1 MMRTFASIFLVVALA
16 VAGCATGSKLTR
28 DEAMERHP
36 GLAALEKSLSDAA
49 AEGVSDLA
57 PDGFRE
63 ARKAADAALKAGLAG
78 KGEEADHA
86 AGRGQA
92 ALKKARDDA
101 EHARDILRDVLAP
114 REDARKAGA
123 GELYGAEMSDL
134 DGSLRD
140 VARLVEQGR
149 MEEAKARRAP
159 LIDAYRGLELAALKK
174 ATDQQALVAIARAE
188 AGGADKLAPK
198 TLAQAREELDVARSI
213 LDANR
218 KDTKLA
224 AEHAH
229 HAIQLADRAAHVAE
243 RIKDFNRLDYT
254 DEDVVL
260 WHQGQLAQVTAPL
273 GTEPMFDVPDREV
286 LTELTDQVAA
296 AAKRVADLE
305 AQVASMKTGFE
316 AELSAE
322 SAQRVLMERKERE
335 VRERFDRVQALFTP
349 EEANVYLQRGNVLIA
364 AQGFWFPPGQ
374 SEIEAVNFG
383 LLNKIVHA
391 IGEFPGSHVQV
402 MGHTDATG
410 DDELNR
416 TLSRLRADKVARFL
430 VDVGHVEP
438 QRVMAEGYGED
449 RPVASNDT
457 VEGRAANRRVEILI
471 VNE

>member
-1 MMRTFASIFLVVALA
+1 
-16 VAGCATGSKLTR
+16 
-28 DEAMERHP
+28 
-36 GLAALEKSLSDAA
+36 
-49 AEGVSDLA
+49 
-57 PDGFRE
+57 
-63 ARKAADAALKAGLAG
+63 
-78 KGEEADHA
+78 
-86 AGRGQA
+86 
-92 ALKKARDDA
+92 
-101 EHARDILRDVLAP
+101 
-114 REDARKAGA
+114 
-123 GELYGAEMSDL
+123 
-134 DGSLRD
+134 
-140 VARLVEQGR
+140 
-149 MEEAKARRAP
+149 
-159 LIDAYRGLELAALKK
+159 
-174 ATDQQALVAIARAE
+174 
-188 AGGADKLAPK
+188 
-198 TLAQAREELDVARSI
+198 
-213 LDANR
+213 
-218 KDTKLA
+218 
-224 AEHAH
+224 
-229 HAIQLADRAAHVAE
+229 
-243 RIKDFNRLDYT
+243 
-254 DEDVVL
+254 
-260 WHQGQLAQVTAPL
+260 
-273 GTEPMFDVPDREV
+273 
-286 LTELTDQVAA
+286 
-296 AAKRVADLE
+296 
-305 AQVASMKTGFE
+305 MKTGFE